1 MVMRGRNQVV
11 WALAACATVI
21 AQVATRPLC
30 QACDRPC
37 CAGRADGHTSNTPDS
52 VVEPTDAC
60 SQCFAE
66 AGCRRAE
73 TTERPCHCQLNARDD
88 QPLSPSRCAPTAV
101 ADDASAIGLAV
112 VPPVVPRIL
121 GVSREY
127 LAALLAVPIRPP
139 RILFGV
145 WRN

>member
-1 MVMRGRNQVV
+1 MVMRGRNQFA
-11 WALAACATVI
+11 WALAACAAVV
-21 AQVATRPLC
+21 AQVATTPLC

-37 CAGRADGHTSNTPDS
+37 RAGLAGGHTSNTPDS
-52 VVEPTDAC
+52 IVEPTDGC
-60 SQCFAE
+60 SQCVGE
-66 AGCRRAE
+66 AGYRRAE
-73 TTERPCHCQLNARDD
+73 TTERPCHCQRNARDD
-88 QPLSPSRCAPTAV
+88 QPLSPSRGTPTGV
-101 ADDASAIGLAV
+101 ADDAPSSGLAV
-112 VPPVVPRIL
+112 VPPVVPLNL